1 MTEERFGESRHSDR
15 IYGGET
21 LPGHAASEGRVGERE
36 FASEG
41 TERAKAKQAEALRNQ
56 LAKIEEGIASITAS
70 IERVVVSIHAGE
82 KVVHEN
88 GRNETLV
95 SLHAKLGEEAQREKV
110 ILLEEKAELEREKT
124 KLEEKLMSL

>member
-21 LPGHAASEGRVGERE
+21 FPGHAASEGRASERE
-36 FASEG
+36 FAAEA
-41 TERAKAKQAEALRNQ
+41 TEAIKAERAENLRKK
-56 LAKIEEGIASITAS
+56 LAGIEEGIASIAAS
-70 IERVVVSIHAGE
+70 IERVVASIHAGE

-95 SLHAKLGEEAQREKV
+95 SLHAKLGEEAQREKLV
-110 ILLEEKAELEREKT
+110 LLEEKTELEREKVRI
-124 KLEEKLMSL
+124 EETLKSL